1 MIGQLAAIEVR
12 IMNQH
17 TSLPPLR
24 RQRGVVMIVLG
35 VMLVVLIGFAGLAI
49 DLGRTYLVRTEL
61 QNAADAAALAGAK
74 QLNQTATGV
83 SSAVTY
89 ATAMA
94 EQHTFNFGKTVTSA
108 NVALLEITFGK
119 CPEEVGCGWVSQA
132 VAQADP
138 VGRNFIKV
146 DIRSRGLAT
155 FFAGVL
161 GAATT
166 DTFGLAVAGYSLVN
180 LTPFGICAIDPN
192 KPTDTTTTGE
202 LVEYGFRR
210 GVSYNVLDL
219 SPLAPGV
226 HYLINPVD
234 KYVTGASGECSPDN
248 SSPDAV
254 APFVCSGTSAAIPGA
269 APGKVY
275 GDSGYSAGKI
285 QAALNSRFNVY
296 GPPYACPVAEAPP
309 DKNIRPYYP
318 KYDGSKEF
326 KPPKDWPTTTPV
338 DWIIPDPNRQTMNLT
353 AISSAPDYGVLWSY
367 SRAVKADGTD
377 FAATATDWN
386 ALYPVAA
393 ASAPAPAASYPATSP
408 YLRDMSA
415 IPPPRP
421 EAQADRRVLD
431 LAIVECP
438 AGKGGVCTP
447 IEVKAIGRFFMQ
459 VPAQIPARLD
469 VEFAGTIKPPSVEIK
484 LYR

>member
-74 QLNQTATGV
+74 QLNQTATGM
-83 SSAVTY
+83 SSAVAY

-94 EQHTFNFGKTVTSA
+94 AQHTFNFGKKVISPTAV
-108 NVALLEITFGK
+108 LDITFGK
-119 CPEEVGCGWVSQA
+119 CPEEVSVCDWQSQTPTL
-132 VAQADP
+132 DP

-146 DIRSRGLAT
+146 DIRSRSLAT

-166 DTFGLAVAGYSLVN
+166 KTFGLAVAGYSLVN

-192 KPTDTTTTGE
+192 NPTATTTAGE
-202 LVEYGFRR
+202 LLEYGFRR

-254 APFVCSGTSAAIPGA
+254 APFVCTGTSAAIPSA
-269 APGKVY
+269 APGGFVY

-318 KYDGSKEF
+318 KYDGNKEY
-326 KPPKDWPTTTPV
+326 KPPKDWPSTTPV
-338 DWIIPDPNRQTMNLT
+338 DWISLDPNRQTMNL
-353 AISSAPDYGVLWSY
+353 AGISSARDYGVLWSY
-367 SRAVKADGTD
+367 SRAVKADGTA
-377 FAATATDWN
+377 FAATSTDWSK
-386 ALYPVAA
+386 LYPAGA
-393 ASAPAPAASYPATSP
+393 ASAPAAPASYPEPSP
-408 YLRDMSA
+408 YIKDSPWPSGNTA
-415 IPPPRP
+415 GVP
-421 EAQADRRVLD
+421 DRRVLD
-431 LAIVECP
+431 LAIVKCP